1 MSNTQTT
8 PKATTNPDV
17 AAGTAQFLT
26 PVVIELE
33 ALVVNGKQA
42 HWNLRGSNFIGVHE
56 LLDTLVADAQ
66 EWADL
71 AAERIVAL
79 GLPIDARIATV
90 AANTKASPLSDGF
103 VQSDKSIDSVVTLG
117 APFADTA
124 AKARSQSGSSAEI
137 DTFDLNPQVA
147 TSLKNGT
154 IGFAV
159 DQQPYLQGYEA
170 VDLLW
175 LYRYNKDT
183 LGGGQAVLTGP
194 QIVTKDDADAL
205 LSYAKRGTR

>member
-1 MSNTQTT
+1 MSNTETT

-42 HWNLRGSNFIGVHE
+42 HWNLRGANFIGVHE

-103 VQSDKSIDSVVTLG
+103 VQSDQSIAEVIGQIDVALDAVNTAVRELDELDQTSQDVAIEIARGLDKDRWLL
-117 APFADTA
+117 FAHI
-124 AKARSQSGSSAEI
+124 AK
-137 DTFDLNPQVA
+137 
-147 TSLKNGT
+147 
-154 IGFAV
+154 
-159 DQQPYLQGYEA
+159 
-170 VDLLW
+170 
-175 LYRYNKDT
+175 
-183 LGGGQAVLTGP
+183 
-194 QIVTKDDADAL
+194 
-205 LSYAKRGTR
+205 

>member
-1 MSNTQTT
+1 MSNIDTT

-42 HWNLRGSNFIGVHE
+42 HWNLRGTNFIGVHE

-79 GLPIDARIATV
+79 GLPIDARISTV
-90 AANTKASPLSDGF
+90 AASTKATPLSDGF
-103 VQSDKSIDSVVTLG
+103 VQSDRSI
-117 APFADTA
+117 
-124 AKARSQSGSSAEI
+124 AEVIGQI
-137 DTFDLNPQVA
+137 DVA
-147 TSLKNGT
+147 L
-154 IGFAV
+154 
-159 DQQPYLQGYEA
+159 EA
-170 VDLLW
+170 VNTAVRELDELDQTSQDVAIEIARGLDKDRWLLF
-175 LYRYNKDT
+175 
-183 LGGGQAVLTGP
+183 AH
-194 QIVTKDDADAL
+194 I
-205 LSYAKRGTR
+205 AK